1 MTHTI
6 CQLNGHLGFHYHF
19 HITTRSLM
27 YRNKECTA
35 LKDTKQNVVNIGV
48 QVFIIVSISHFAECR
63 EKRPLT
69 V

>member
-48 QVFIIVSISHFAECR
+48 QVFIIVSISHLAECR